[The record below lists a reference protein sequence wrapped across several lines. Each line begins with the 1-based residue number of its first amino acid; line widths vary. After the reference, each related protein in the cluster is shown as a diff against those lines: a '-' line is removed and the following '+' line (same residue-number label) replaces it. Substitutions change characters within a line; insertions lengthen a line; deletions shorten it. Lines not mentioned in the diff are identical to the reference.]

1 MALLLSTTNAF
12 QIIVRVAATQR
23 NSGFENAVVDRLLS
37 WQSSSMWPILTINSL
52 TPDEIRQDVKEM
64 QEFRKKL
71 VASPAKAKKFFKTVR
86 LACGEGVPVKK
97 AKR

>member
-1 MALLLSTTNAF
+1 
-12 QIIVRVAATQR
+12 
-23 NSGFENAVVDRLLS
+23 
-37 WQSSSMWPILTINSL
+37 MWPILTINSL

-71 VASPAKAKKFFKTVR
+71 AASPAKAKKFFKTVR